1 MWAHLRGISFFW
13 GGVKEMNSFFL
24 IADRP
29 LMEAIPDSAHGGFD
43 QVLNVYEH
51 AYRYARTIEYSK
63 RRVPRPHGCP
73 VHLLSMRV

>member
-1 MWAHLRGISFFW
+1 MWAHLRGIRFL
-13 GGVKEMNSFFL
+13 GVKEMNSFFL